1 MAGRLHREEMPVERL
16 VGTGSVQIQAENS
29 VMLSGGDREVTLISV
44 QAVPELKQTEAQT
57 GGVAVQGAV
66 ECRVLYLDGEG
77 QLRTRNAQA
86 GFAAVM
92 PVPDAEP
99 GMQVQ
104 VMPTVTG
111 AEASERDGKLDLSVQ
126 VSLEGLVRSR
136 EEVPLP
142 TGLEGDAPM
151 AEQHSALPVLRR
163 TAVAVERRTFS
174 ENFPLDDESY
184 TRVVTTEAQAR
195 IEQTVPTEGMV
206 TVSGSV
212 LVDNLMAGG
221 ENDAPIRWQAESL
234 PFEIDVTDAGF
245 AADQQVSAVARVRDL
260 TSEVVF
266 RQDGEEEEGNLHIE
280 YVLEIVVTAQEE
292 EEHSVVNDAYPLD
305 GEPFR
310 AEQTEIGSITSD
322 ETVGQTQIISAEI
335 ELPPEI
341 PAMHELI
348 GAFSAPV
355 ALETVGDDAAHAEGL
370 MRVTLLY
377 RPQDDPAALASY
389 TQEIPFALDFDRISG
404 LSQISGAQIGRV
416 ESEKLAP
423 DRAQVRIPLTLT
435 AEKVE
440 TASVPVLADVA
451 FEGEPA
457 SLPKGVVLYYPR
469 EGESEWEIAKRF
481 RFSQEALQKRNP
493 EGKAPYLIFR
503 RLTGE

>member
-212 LVDNLMAGG
+212 LVDNLMA
-221 ENDAPIRWQAESL
+221 
-234 PFEIDVTDAGF
+234 
-245 AADQQVSAVARVRDL
+245 AR
-260 TSEVVF
+260 TT
-266 RQDGEEEEGNLHIE
+266 H
-280 YVLEIVVTAQEE
+280 
-292 EEHSVVNDAYPLD
+292 
-305 GEPFR
+305 
-310 AEQTEIGSITSD
+310 
-322 ETVGQTQIISAEI
+322 
-335 ELPPEI
+335 
-341 PAMHELI
+341 
-348 GAFSAPV
+348 
-355 ALETVGDDAAHAEGL
+355 
-370 MRVTLLY
+370 
-377 RPQDDPAALASY
+377 
-389 TQEIPFALDFDRISG
+389 PFA
-404 LSQISGAQIGRV
+404 GR
-416 ESEKLAP
+416 
-423 DRAQVRIPLTLT
+423 RNRCPLRST
-435 AEKVE
+435 
-440 TASVPVLADVA
+440 
-451 FEGEPA
+451 
-457 SLPKGVVLYYPR
+457 
-469 EGESEWEIAKRF
+469 
-481 RFSQEALQKRNP
+481 
-493 EGKAPYLIFR
+493 
-503 RLTGE
+503 